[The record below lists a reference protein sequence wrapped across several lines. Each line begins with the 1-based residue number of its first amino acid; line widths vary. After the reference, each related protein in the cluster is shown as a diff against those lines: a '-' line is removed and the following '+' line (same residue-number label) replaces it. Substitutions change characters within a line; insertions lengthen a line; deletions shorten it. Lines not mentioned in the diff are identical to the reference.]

1 MGYIG
6 ITLSVSPSICPCLS
20 GQYLLITQPFFTKL
34 DMACIIMRQCVMQK
48 NWFTIFNVKVTA
60 RAYIIK
66 IWLFLLYLL
75 HCWPICNQIWF
86 DTTTLSAQVF
96 CAKIGLLCW
105 RSRSRQR
112 FKMLM
117 NVCPDDIF
125 RIADHYD
132 TKLGIITQ
140 HHEPE
145 CHAEKKMFTVFNVKI
160 TARADCWSVCNQTW
174 FDSTTS

>member
-1 MGYIG
+1 MFVWMISSEPQ
-6 ITLSVSPSICPCLS
+6 IILIPNMVLHCSIMS
-20 GQYLLITQPFFTKL
+20 QI
-34 DMACIIMRQCVMQK
+34 VMQK

-75 HCWPICNQIWF
+75 NCWPICNQIWF

-96 CAKIGLLCW
+96 CAKIG
-105 RSRSRQR
+105 SRQR

-117 NVCPDDIF
+117 NVCPDDAF
-125 RIADHYD
+125 WIADHFD
-132 TKLGIITQ
+132 TKLRMVMQ

-145 CHAEKKMFTVFNVKI
+145 CHTEKLFHCLQCECHSEDLYNQNMTISTLSSKLL
-160 TARADCWSVCNQTW
+160 VCLVPNLVW
-174 FDSTTS
+174 